1 MTSKNHF
8 AVNRNVD
15 NFFFVINEEKKNMYE
30 QYFFSVTAPTWIVAW
45 WLAYFQYVSLFG
57 ISG

>member
-15 NFFFVINEEKKNMYE
+15 NFFLLSTKKEKMYE